1 LTQYTS
7 VTDIDLAAMLDAI
20 GVSSVREIFE
30 RQIPEAVR
38 LARALDLPDGQS
50 TLKGT
55 AHGGGRPK
63 GHKQAGTP
71 KGTSEQ
77 EVYEHLLALAARN
90 VSAED
95 ELCFLGAGMYD
106 HYVPAIVDMLCERS
120 EFLTPYTPYQPEIS
134 QGGLQVM
141 FEYQTAIC
149 ELTGLPVAN
158 ASVYEGPS
166 AVASA
171 GYLAKLHNGRPR
183 FVVSAGLHP
192 HTLATLRTYAHG
204 YGIEVVEVPVIAGDG
219 HPGADGGSAVLSG
232 SGPMG
237 AGVTDPEAWAAA
249 IDEGVSAA
257 IFAQPNF
264 YGAVEDAAALSA
276 AAKRAGGEQLVTI
289 AQVDPIALS
298 VIAPPGE
305 CGVDVAVGEGQS
317 LGNRLDFGGPS
328 FGFFAA
334 REEYLRRMPGRIAG
348 ETTDVD
354 GRRGFVLTL
363 QTREQHIRRE
373 KATSN
378 ICTSQ
383 ALNALAGVVYL
394 AWLGRRGFVELGELL
409 LQRTHY
415 AREALCAQ
423 DGISPLHSQPVVR
436 ELAVRLDADVAAV
449 RRRCVERGVNPG
461 ADLHALTGRE
471 QDRGG
476 LLVAITERRS
486 RADIDRLAEVL
497 GAAVAAERG
506 AAVAI

>member
-1 LTQYTS
+1 M
-7 VTDIDLAAMLDAI
+7 LAAI
-20 GVSSVREIFE
+20 GVQSVEELFE
-30 RQIPEAVR
+30 RQIPEGVR
-38 LARALDLPDGQS
+38 LRRPLDLPHGQS
-50 TLKGT
+50 
-55 AHGGGRPK
+55 
-63 GHKQAGTP
+63 
-71 KGTSEQ
+71 EQ
-77 EVYEHLLALAARN
+77 DVYEHLRELAARN

-106 HYVPAIVDMLCERS
+106 HYVPAIVDMLMERS
-120 EFLTPYTPYQPEIS
+120 EFLTPYTPYQPEVS

-149 ELTGLPVAN
+149 EITGLPVSN

-171 GYLAKLHNGRPR
+171 GYLAKLQNGRGR

-204 YGIEVVEVPVIAGDG
+204 YGIEVVEVPLLAAGAG
-219 HPGADGGSAVLSG
+219 EAAGA
-232 SGPMG
+232 G
-237 AGVTDPEAWAAA
+237 AGVTDGTGAGAPHGGAQAGVTDPDAWAKA
-249 IDEGVSAA
+249 IDDGVSAV

-264 YGAVEDAAALSA
+264 YGAVEDAAALTSA
-276 AAKRAGGEQLVTI
+276 AKQAGGEQLVTI

-298 VIAPPGE
+298 VLAPPGE
-305 CGVDVAVGEGQS
+305 CGVDVAVGEGQA
-317 LGNRLDFGGPS
+317 LGNRMDFGGPS

-334 REEYLRRMPGRIAG
+334 REAYLRRMPGRIAG

-378 ICTSQ
+378 ICTAQ
-383 ALNALAGVVYL
+383 ALNALGGVVYL
-394 AWLGRRGFVELGELL
+394 AWLGREGFVELGELL
-409 LQRTHY
+409 LRRTHY
-415 AREALCAQ
+415 ARKALCAL
-423 DGISPLHSQPVVR
+423 DGVSPLHSQPVVR
-436 ELAVRLDADVAAV
+436 EFAVRLDADVAAV
-449 RRRCVERGVNPG
+449 RRSCLAHGVNPG
-461 ADLHALTGRE
+461 VDLHALTGRE

-486 RADIDRLAEVL
+486 RADIDRLVELL
-497 GAAVAAERG
+497 GEAVAAERLADPPSSRG
-506 AAVAI
+506 AGARAGRQAPATAGVGG

>member
-1 LTQYTS
+1 MTQYTS
-7 VTDIDLAAMLDAI
+7 VTDSDLAAMLAAI
-20 GVSSVREIFE
+20 GVSSVQEIFD

-38 LARALDLPDGQS
+38 L
-50 TLKGT
+50 
-55 AHGGGRPK
+55 GRPLNLP
-63 GHKQAGTP
+63 AG
-71 KGTSEQ
+71 KSEQ
-77 EVYEHLLALAARN
+77 DVYEHLRALAANN

-106 HYVPAIVDMLCERS
+106 HYVPSIVDMLMERS

-149 ELTGLPVAN
+149 ELTGLPVSN

-171 GYLAKLHNGRPR
+171 GYLAKLHNDRKR
-183 FVVSAGLHP
+183 FIVSAGLHP

-204 YGIEVVEVPVIAGDG
+204 YGIEVVEVPLTD
-219 HPGADGGSAVLSG
+219 
-232 SGPMG
+232 
-237 AGVTDPEAWAAA
+237 GVTDPEAWVAA
-249 IDEGVSAA
+249 IDQDTSAA

-276 AAKRAGGEQLVTI
+276 AAKAAGGEQLVTI
-289 AQVDPIALS
+289 AQVDPVVLGILS
-298 VIAPPGE
+298 PPGE

-334 REEYLRRMPGRIAG
+334 RQDYLRRMPGRIAG

-394 AWLGRRGFVELGELL
+394 SWLGRRGLVELGELL
-409 LQRTHY
+409 LRRTHY
-415 AREALCAQ
+415 AREALCAL
-423 DGISPLHSQPVVR
+423 DGVAELHSSQPVVR
-436 ELAVRLDADVAAV
+436 EFAVRLDADVAAV
-449 RRRCVERGVNPG
+449 RRRCAERGVNPG
-461 ADLHALTGRE
+461 ADLYALTGRE

-486 RADIDRLAEVL
+486 RADIDRLVEVL
-497 GAAVAAERG
+497 GEAVAAERQPSG
-506 AAVAI
+506 DAGRHVEAGVSV